1 MIDKPLGGLN
11 MTEIPSEV
19 IHTVFDVKYL
29 SSQAIFTL
37 ILFVTAYQCLSTQL
51 LVLQPGGLV

>member
-1 MIDKPLGGLN
+1 